1 VAKFTGS
8 HVSWPPKKDLK
19 GGNTMGTKSARFV
32 PSIRLE
38 QYDVVNQ
45 KGDDM
50 GQVQTLVMDMRAG
63 LIAFALVSFGGFLG
77 IGDKWFAMPWAALKW
92 HPVTKKFT
100 LNMQEEVLKN
110 APGMDKDK
118 WLEEIEKWQ
127 EDQDL
132 ALLDRYYTSYGYASY
147 LGIVQQRVTNLG
159 DHKPDAKF
167 EINKDV
173 RGEFRFNLV
182 ATNGEIIAVSQGY
195 NAKESALKGIESV
208 KVNAADAVIEDN
220 TV

>member
-1 VAKFTGS
+1 MS
-8 HVSWPPKKDLK
+8 
-19 GGNTMGTKSARFV
+19 NKSARFI

-50 GQVQTLVMDMRAG
+50 GQVQTFVVDMREG
-63 LIAFALVSFGGFLG
+63 LIAFVLVAFGGMLG
-77 IGDKWFAMPWAALKW
+77 IGDKWFAIPWTALKM
-92 HPVTKKFT
+92 HPVTMKFT
-100 LNMQEEVLKN
+100 LNMQEDVLKN
-110 APGMDKDK
+110 APGMDKDT

-132 ALLDRYYTSYGYASY
+132 ELLDRYYTSHGYESY
-147 LGIVQQRVTNLG
+147 HGIVQQRVTKLG

-173 RGEFRFNLV
+173 AGEFRFNMV

-208 KVNAADAVIEDN
+208 KKNAADAVIEDN
-220 TV
+220 TL

>member
-1 VAKFTGS
+1 MS
-8 HVSWPPKKDLK
+8 S
-19 GGNTMGTKSARFV
+19 KSARFV
-32 PSIRLE
+32 PSSRLE
-38 QYDVVNQ
+38 QYDVVNK

-50 GQVQTLVMDMRAG
+50 GQMQNFVMDMREG

-77 IGDKWFAMPWAALKW
+77 ISDKWFAIPWAALKW
-92 HPVTKKFT
+92 HPETRKFT
-100 LNMQEEVLKN
+100 LNMTENVLKE

-132 ALLDRYYTSYGYASY
+132 ALLDRYYTSHGYASY
-147 LGIVQQRVTNLG
+147 MGIVQQRVTKLG
-159 DHKPDAKF
+159 SHKPDAKF

-173 RGEFRFNLV
+173 AGEFRFNLV

-208 KVNAADAVIEDN
+208 KQNAADAVIEDN

>member
-1 VAKFTGS
+1 MS
-8 HVSWPPKKDLK
+8 S
-19 GGNTMGTKSARFV
+19 KSARFV
-32 PSIRLE
+32 PSSRLE
-38 QYDVVNQ
+38 QYDVVNK

-50 GQVQTLVMDMRAG
+50 GQMQNFVMDMREG

-77 IGDKWFAMPWAALKW
+77 ISDKWFAIPWVALKW
-92 HPVTKKFT
+92 HPETRKFT
-100 LNMQEEVLKN
+100 LNMTENVLKE

-132 ALLDRYYTSYGYASY
+132 ALLDRYYTSHGYASY
-147 LGIVQQRVTNLG
+147 MGIVQQRVTKLG

-173 RGEFRFNLV
+173 AGEFRFNLV

-208 KVNAADAVIEDN
+208 KQNAADAVIEDN